1 LGQHQFGATHH
12 SIAPDRRQAP
22 ESPGAQTLVL
32 IDNLEQRQPDCWPL
46 FLPFGIFQWLSTIHE
61 SELLGDY

>member
-1 LGQHQFGATHH
+1 
-12 SIAPDRRQAP
+12 
-22 ESPGAQTLVL
+22 VL